1 MEIDFSQV
9 RAIAVED
16 DLAGVALIGTMLRR
30 LQIQAYVDPTG
41 NDIVQMALRMRPHF
55 ILMDLNLP
63 NRSGFDLMERI
74 RSMPELRHIPIVA
87 LSAMS
92 PQMAIPRCREMGF
105 DGFLAKPLRSRHL
118 ARQLTRLLN
127 GETVWDVG
135 ETGEIAGEVAART

>member
-1 MEIDFSQV
+1 MDIDFSQI

-41 NDIVQMALRMRPHF
+41 SNVVQMSLRMRPHF

-63 NRSGFDLMERI
+63 HRSGFDLMERI
-74 RSMPELRHIPIVA
+74 RGIQELKHVPIVS
-87 LSAMS
+87 LSAMAA
-92 PQMAIPRCREMGF
+92 QMAIPRCRELGF
-105 DGFLAKPLRSRHL
+105 DGFLSKPLRSRHL

-127 GETVWDVG
+127 GEEVWD
-135 ETGEIAGEVAART
+135 TGDMDEVAAG